1 MASMDKLSQQLIEVA
16 ERVADVND
24 AAKGRGLRHRRTP
37 TRWVILPALGA
48 GLYALGT
55 RASLPRQA
63 KNVLDQAKE
72 RASDLP
78 QDLLGRVQ
86 ETTGETKRPST
97 TNSSGRSTRSRPKS
111 RARSGSRKKTTARSR
126 S

>member
-24 AAKGRGLRHRRTP
+24 AAKGRGLRHRGTP
-37 TRWVILPALGA
+37 TRWVMLPALGA

-55 RASLPRQA
+55 RVSISRHA
-63 KNVLDQAKE
+63 KSVLDQAKD

-86 ETTGETKRPST
+86 ETTGETNRRSKTS
-97 TNSSGRSTRSRPKS
+97 SSGRSNGNRPKS
-111 RARSGSRKKTTARSR
+111 RARSTSRKKTTARR
-126 S
+126 